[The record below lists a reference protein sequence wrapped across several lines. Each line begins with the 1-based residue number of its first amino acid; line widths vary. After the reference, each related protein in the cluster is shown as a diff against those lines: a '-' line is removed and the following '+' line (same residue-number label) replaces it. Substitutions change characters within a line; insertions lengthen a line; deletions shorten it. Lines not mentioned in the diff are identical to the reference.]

1 MYNILIL
8 DDEIISVYYLKDI
21 LEDLQKNNNFLQKF
35 QILISNKY
43 DNFIEILK
51 NKKPEIIFLDIQMP
65 NKNGLEIA
73 QEIRENYEKFGYKY
87 SSLPLIIFT
96 TAYENYGYK
105 AFKVDAIDY
114 ILKPINEDLLLQTF
128 HKIEKNYSI
137 LFENQEDNIYVNS
150 SGIDIKVPIKEILYF
165 KAEMKYIT
173 IVTYKKEFILNET
186 LIHLENIYKNFI
198 KIHRSYLVNPIYISK
213 IYRKNSHNFM
223 ILKNYLFH
231 LPISRRQRN
240 EIKNKISYD
249 IYFQEE
255 Y

>member
-8 DDEIISVYYLKDI
+8 DDEIISVYYLKEI
-21 LEDLQKNNNFLQKF
+21 LEDLQKNNLFLKKF
-35 QILISNKY
+35 NILIANKY
-43 DNFIEILK
+43 DQFIEILK
-51 NKKPEIIFLDIQMP
+51 EKKPEIILLDIQMP

-73 QEIRENYEKFGYKY
+73 QELRENYKKFGYLS

-114 ILKPINEDLLLQTF
+114 ILKPINEDLLLQSF
-128 HKIEKNYSI
+128 LKIEKNYSVF
-137 LFENQEDNIYVNS
+137 FENNEDYIYVNS
-150 SGIDIKVPIKEILYF
+150 SGLDIKVPIKEILYF

-173 IVTYKKEFILNET
+173 IITYKKEFILNET

-198 KIHRSYLVNPIYISK
+198 KIHRSYLINPIYIEK

-223 ILKNYLFH
+223 ILKHHPLH

-249 IYFQEE
+249 IYFQGE
-255 Y
+255 